1 MYSIKFWEEAG
12 WAVLIAVV
20 VSLLQVLI
28 DFDPAKIVDFRVWA
42 ISLGAGAVRAAAI
55 ALLAWVGKAK
65 MAP

>member
-1 MYSIKFWEEAG
+1 MYDVKFWQEAA

-20 VSLLQVLI
+20 VSLLQVLV
-28 DFDPAKIVDFRVWA
+28 DFDPAKIADFRVWV

-65 MAP
+65 LAP